1 VIDPEEARRLL
12 DADEKDKLL
21 ALVTAEEVGLAWC
34 RYAGRAVGGDLAW
47 EADPD
52 GWAAELSQE
61 TEFWA
66 REEFARAFLVT
77 IADAAPENV
86 LGWVGAGPLR
96 EFLNN
101 DDDPDW
107 LEDPERLAWVEAQ
120 AGRSE
125 RFRRALASIS
135 ISSSASEE
143 TFLRLERAAGVRLTR
158 IQDYRL
164 IAVDEATLIVVD
176 ETTQRDEESGTG

>member
-34 RYAGRAVGGDLAW
+34 RYVRRASPVDGDLAW
-47 EADPD
+47 EADLD
-52 GWAAELSQE
+52 GWAAELCQE

-66 REEFARAFLVT
+66 REEFARSFLVT

-107 LEDPERLAWVEAQ
+107 LEDPERLAWVEAR
-120 AGRSE
+120 AARSE
-125 RFRRALASIS
+125 VFRRALGSVS
-135 ISSSASEE
+135 ISSSASRG
-143 TFLRLERAAGVRLTR
+143 TFLRLERAAGVRLAR
-158 IQDYRL
+158 IPDYRL
-164 IAVDEATLIVVD
+164 IGVDEATP
-176 ETTQRDEESGTG
+176 RDEESGTG